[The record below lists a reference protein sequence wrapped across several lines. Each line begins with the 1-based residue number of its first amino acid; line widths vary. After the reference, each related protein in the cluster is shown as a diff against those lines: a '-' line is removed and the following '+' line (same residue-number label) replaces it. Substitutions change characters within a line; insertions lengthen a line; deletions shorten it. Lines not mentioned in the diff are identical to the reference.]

1 MAKAFSAKQYF
12 KKIYAPDLIV
22 ELYKRHNIVAL
33 FEITEQTPRKNAV
46 GIFTDFYSS
55 LSPEEKILVDEDLAL
70 VASVS
75 TQYAPSLCINLL
87 KKKGIPHEVT
97 QIECTSDHDKT
108 MYYYLFHKDI
118 FDEMFFFHD
127 FYTSKGYMRYEA
139 KKVDLEAA
147 SFATTELTKEFT
159 RIVNKDENQTEC
171 SVNHN
176 VLENILYVTAQFSSG
191 KEIVTEQD
199 KETLTMRPVTKK
211 KEEKIHIAY
220 LPEDEEVLI
229 KYTGGNYEKLIFL
242 DTFLRIV
249 CKSGYE
255 AKEESY
261 SLTSFSRDDFDIAK
275 TNKGVPLM
283 TWKVKG
289 VSISFGQDKAKK
301 KIKFTIPSSMH
312 ESGMTPLLTT
322 LRDIGIEKAY
332 KEASIDSVILGMTFV
347 NKDKP
352 EKSIPLNVTVSRS
365 KSSLCSLFT
374 YDRYARSLLKE
385 AGIDNGFVEAV
396 KKEKDNMEKKWEM

>member
-199 KETLTMRPVTKK
+199 KETLTMRPVTKRKRRRFTSPIFQKTRKCSLNTLEETMRNLYSSIHFYALYVKVATKQK
-211 KEEKIHIAY
+211 KN
-220 LPEDEEVLI
+220 P
-229 KYTGGNYEKLIFL
+229 
-242 DTFLRIV
+242 
-249 CKSGYE
+249 
-255 AKEESY
+255 
-261 SLTSFSRDDFDIAK
+261 
-275 TNKGVPLM
+275 
-283 TWKVKG
+283 
-289 VSISFGQDKAKK
+289 
-301 KIKFTIPSSMH
+301 
-312 ESGMTPLLTT
+312 
-322 LRDIGIEKAY
+322 
-332 KEASIDSVILGMTFV
+332 
-347 NKDKP
+347 
-352 EKSIPLNVTVSRS
+352 IPLHHFLVMI
-365 KSSLCSLFT
+365 L
-374 YDRYARSLLKE
+374 
-385 AGIDNGFVEAV
+385 I
-396 KKEKDNMEKKWEM
+396 